1 MTTEFESKDR
11 LLELAQ
17 LRFFQTG
24 FNKVTMDE
32 LSSELGVSKKTFYK
46 FFPSKDDLL
55 RATVHLVMRSMEKR
69 MEEIVSSNKQFA
81 EKMADVM
88 TLVGKLTNKMSKAF
102 QSDIQRFAPSLWK
115 EIEKFRREQILNK
128 VEKMIHQA
136 REEGIFRDDINEK
149 ILLLMILSC
158 VQGIINPEVL
168 VQNSFSAEEA
178 FRTIFNVLFKGA
190 MSDSAR
196 KNFHSVDVQQITI

>member
-69 MEEIVSSNKQFA
+69 MEEIVSSNKPFV

-136 REEGIFRDDINEK
+136 REEGIFRDDVNEK

-178 FRTIFNVLFKGA
+178 FRTIFNVLFKGS
-190 MSDSAR
+190 MSDDAR